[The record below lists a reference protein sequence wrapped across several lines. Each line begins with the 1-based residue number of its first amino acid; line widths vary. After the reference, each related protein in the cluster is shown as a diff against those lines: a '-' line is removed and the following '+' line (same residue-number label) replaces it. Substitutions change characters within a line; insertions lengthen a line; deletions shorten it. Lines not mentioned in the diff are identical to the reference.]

1 MFKRVEKRIRK
12 KERDEELGLDGE
24 MKEALGI
31 NDLNSDDESSDS
43 DDSNDGSSD
52 EDGDSEAGAE
62 LQEDGSDAE
71 EGSEL
76 DEDEDVGE
84 MDLHVGEL
92 EGLEEDASDADE
104 SEDEGEPPMSVSQA
118 LQNPLYIVSL
128 DPEVRE
134 CIVCPGKLIKN
145 AVMGEVHIK
154 SNVSLM
160 LISAKA
166 LQLTCFEGTGA
177 YTTVHA
183 RQGGSHGRRRGH
195 GRAPPRPR
203 RACGCRDTKTCR
215 GTRVVQTRTEEG
227 MRVRIPPFIAAT

>member
-43 DDSNDGSSD
+43 DDSKDGSSD

-71 EGSEL
+71 GSEA

-84 MDLHVGEL
+84 MDLDVGEL

-104 SEDEGEPPMSVSQA
+104 SEDEGEPPMSVSEA

-154 SNVSLM
+154 SNVRLFLINVRNRSSLE
-160 LISAKA
+160 LRAQAHS
-166 LQLTCFEGTGA
+166 
-177 YTTVHA
+177 
-183 RQGGSHGRRRGH
+183 RRF
-195 GRAPPRPR
+195 
-203 RACGCRDTKTCR
+203 
-215 GTRVVQTRTEEG
+215 TRVREAAMAVDAGTDVRLLVRAALADAETPKPTEG
-227 MRVRIPPFIAAT
+227 PALSKRALKKVCISVHHSLD

>member
-1 MFKRVEKRIRK
+1 MFYRIHETALTMFKRVEKRIRK

-43 DDSNDGSSD
+43 DDSNGGSSD
-52 EDGDSEAGAE
+52 EDRDSESGAE
-62 LQEDGSDAE
+62 LQEDGSEAE
-71 EGSEL
+71 EGSEA

-84 MDLHVGEL
+84 MDLDVGEL

-104 SEDEGEPPMSVSQA
+104 SEDEGEPPMSVSEA
-118 LQNPLYIVSL
+118 LQNPLYIISL

-154 SNVSLM
+154 SNVRLPLKS
-160 LISAKA
+160 
-166 LQLTCFEGTGA
+166 
-177 YTTVHA
+177 
-183 RQGGSHGRRRGH
+183 
-195 GRAPPRPR
+195 
-203 RACGCRDTKTCR
+203 
-215 GTRVVQTRTEEG
+215 
-227 MRVRIPPFIAAT
+227 VRNCD

>member
-43 DDSNDGSSD
+43 DNSDDGSSD
-52 EDGDSEAGAE
+52 EDGDSDAGAD
-62 LQEDGSDAE
+62 LKEDGSDAE
-71 EGSEL
+71 EGSEV
-76 DEDEDVGE
+76 DEDEDAGE
-84 MDLHVGEL
+84 MELDVDEL

-104 SEDEGEPPMSVSQA
+104 SEDEGEPPMSVSEA

-154 SNVSLM
+154 SNVRL
-160 LISAKA
+160 LLFSAKK
-166 LQLTCFEGTGA
+166 
-177 YTTVHA
+177 
-183 RQGGSHGRRRGH
+183 S
-195 GRAPPRPR
+195 
-203 RACGCRDTKTCR
+203 
-215 GTRVVQTRTEEG
+215 
-227 MRVRIPPFIAAT
+227 